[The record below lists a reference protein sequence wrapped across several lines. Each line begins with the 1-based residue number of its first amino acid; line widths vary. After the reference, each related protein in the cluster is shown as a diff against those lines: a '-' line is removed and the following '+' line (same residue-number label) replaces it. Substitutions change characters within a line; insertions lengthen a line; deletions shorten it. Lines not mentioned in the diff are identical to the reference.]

1 MREVLFVNHP
11 LICREIA
18 DLLDMSTGTISETM
32 SHYNKQKPRKYFV
45 RLKPKS
51 GKAYRYKLAKIGR
64 NYLARKQSL
73 RLFIKLLDMTRC
85 INEVQMGAK

>member
-1 MREVLFVNHP
+1 MREMLFVNYP

-18 DLLDMSTGTISETM
+18 DLLDMPTGTISETM

-51 GKAYRYKLAKIGR
+51 GKAYRYKIAKIGR
-64 NYLARKQSL
+64 NYLRENSHSD
-73 RLFIKLLDMTRC
+73 FLLSYWIWLD
-85 INEVQMGAK
+85 V